1 MLKVGAREERKI
13 IILVEGTGEKEVG
26 GNGKGGNII
35 PGGLRGRGKEN
46 PGGQREEGGILV
58 DSSSALHLLARY
70 F

>member
-1 MLKVGAREERKI
+1 MVRGEGGKINLVVSGRKGDRKSWWS
-13 IILVEGTGEKEVG
+13 EG
-26 GNGKGGNII
+26 
-35 PGGLRGRGKEN
+35 GRGKEN